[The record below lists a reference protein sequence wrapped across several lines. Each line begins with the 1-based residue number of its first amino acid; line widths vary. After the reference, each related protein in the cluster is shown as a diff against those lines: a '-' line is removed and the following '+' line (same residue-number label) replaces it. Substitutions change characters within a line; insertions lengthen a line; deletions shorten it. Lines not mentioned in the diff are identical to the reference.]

1 MFSEY
6 INNPRKNAPILFR
19 IDGYNIDNISLFI
32 NNCNDGI
39 NDGITA
45 SFDLKLWM
53 NDFLNIINI
62 SYITICPRFEING
75 ILFM

>member
-32 NNCNDGI
+32 NNCKM
-39 NDGITA
+39 A
-45 SFDLKLWM
+45 LM
-53 NDFLNIINI
+53 M
-62 SYITICPRFEING
+62 E
-75 ILFM
+75 